1 MKYKTTKA
9 AVMNGYNNVIVGYCL
24 LQSLLSYYDAEA
36 YTSGVYG
43 HNADIYRVGRSTAIV
58 TGSRPFG
65 NIRIPYSVVSKYENE
80 ANAIDYHIDYQ
91 KRKEIAADIMDRF
104 LQEVKGE
111 TA

>member
-9 AVMNGYNNVIVGYCL
+9 AVMNGYNNVISIGYCN

-43 HNADIYRVGRSTAIV
+43 HNADVYRVGSSTAIV

-65 NIRIPYSVVSKYENE
+65 NITHRHDVIGKYEAE
-80 ANAIDYHIDYQ
+80 AQMIDYHIDYQ
-91 KRKEIAADIMDRF
+91 KRKEIAADIMKRF
-104 LQEVKGE
+104 LEEVLKNS
-111 TA
+111 